1 MTCQKEAFFYKA
13 GLISFFLVIIFSLTN
28 FTFIALAQEFIDYEI
43 QKGDCLWSIARQFQ
57 LSIQDITR
65 TNNLDIEETL
75 HPGLCL
81 KIPSIES
88 DTNLSEEPVPTVI
101 HTVQKGESLWEIAQ
115 QYHLSLEQLSKV
127 NQLKQPNSLSVGQEV
142 KIPITDS
149 NIFQEKLSAATD
161 GQGPLVFQKEKSD
174 LKDIS
179 TSLNL
184 EFKESVK
191 EIDYVVKPGE
201 NLWTIAQNY
210 QVSLKEISQANDLEN
225 ESRLTIG
232 QIIKIPLW
240 DKNTDEK
247 EKTIQKEEKKTE
259 SSYVEHIVLRGETIS
274 TIAQKYHIPTDTICQ
289 LNQISSRDYIY
300 PGQRLKVKINEQVSS
315 EVVSLPLP
323 KEEKKETD
331 IQPKQEITEN
341 ETVYYTVKP
350 GDTLC
355 GIAQKYS
362 VSVEG
367 IVAVNY
373 LTNKNVLSVGQKLQ
387 IPAIGAI
394 GGNNIK
400 TNVIEYTV
408 AKGDTLSTIAQKFN
422 IRMYDI
428 MSLNELQ
435 NVNRLSVGQKLNIPA
450 SASAA
455 EQVSSSTSVT
465 QVPER
470 KDIVYYVQKGDTLW
484 RISQQYEVSLKS
496 ITSTNGISENSK
508 LSVGQKLVIPNARG
522 STSSGSSPSFS
533 WPIKGLITS
542 HFGNRTLGGRSDYH
556 TGIDIDGRTGD
567 SIRAA
572 ESGKVSFSGRI
583 SGYGNTII
591 IDHPGGYSTVY
602 AHNSTNL
609 VQKGQSV
616 SKGEIIARLG
626 ATGNATGSHLHFEV
640 RVNSKPVNPLN
651 YLP

>member
-1 MTCQKEAFFYKA
+1 MSCQKEAFIYKKA
-13 GLISFFLVIIFSLTN
+13 GLIPFFLLIIIFLTN
-28 FTFIALAQEFIDYEI
+28 STFITLAQEYIDYKI
-43 QKGDCLWSIARQFQ
+43 QKGDCLWTIAKQFQ
-57 LSIQDITR
+57 LSIQEIAS
-65 TNNLDIEETL
+65 TNNISAEKTL
-75 HPGLCL
+75 QPGLLL
-81 KIPSIES
+81 KIPQGES
-88 DTNLSEEPVPTVI
+88 DASLSEEPASVVI

-115 QYHLSLEQLSKV
+115 QYHLSIEQLSKV
-127 NQLKQPNSLSVGQEV
+127 NQLKQPNSLYIGQEV
-142 KIPITDS
+142 KIPIAEADN
-149 NIFQEKLSAATD
+149 NIFLENVSAVTD
-161 GQGPLVFQKEKSD
+161 GQEPLIFQKEKSD

-225 ESRLTIG
+225 EARLTIG

-240 DKNTDEK
+240 DKNTDDK
-247 EKTIQKEEKKTE
+247 EKATQKEDKKPE
-259 SSYVEHIVLRGETIS
+259 NSYVEHIVLYGETLS
-274 TIAQKYHIPTDTICQ
+274 TIAQKYRIPTETICQ
-289 LNQISSRDYIY
+289 LNQITTRDYIY
-300 PGQRLKVKINEQVSS
+300 PGQRIKIKVNEQPSY
-315 EVVSLPLP
+315 EVVSLP
-323 KEEKKETD
+323 KEEKKEND
-331 IQPKQEITEN
+331 IQPNQEVAGN

-355 GIAQKYS
+355 DIAQKYA

-373 LTNKNVLSVGQKLQ
+373 LTNKNILSVGQKLQ
-387 IPAIGAI
+387 IPAI

-450 SASAA
+450 SASAV
-455 EQVSSSTSVT
+455 EQVSSSAAVAQT
-465 QVPER
+465 PER

-522 STSSGSSPSFS
+522 GTSSSSSPSFS

-542 HFGNRTLGGRSDYH
+542 HFGNRTLGGRRDYH

-567 SIRAA
+567 PIRAA

-583 SGYGNTII
+583 SGYGNII
-591 IDHPGGYSTVY
+591 IVDHPGGYSTVY
-602 AHNSTNL
+602 AHNSANL

-616 SKGEIIARLG
+616 SKGEVIARLG

>member
-1 MTCQKEAFFYKA
+1 MTCKKEAFIYKA
-13 GLISFFLVIIFSLTN
+13 GLITFFLLAICFLTN
-28 FTFIALAQEFIDYEI
+28 FTFVALAQEFIDYEI
-43 QKGDCLWSIARQFQ
+43 QKGDCLWSIAKQFQ
-57 LSIQDITR
+57 LSIQDIAR
-65 TNNLDIEETL
+65 TNNLDIKETL

-81 KIPSIES
+81 KIPNSEAEN
-88 DTNLSEEPVPTVI
+88 NLLKEPTSTVI

-115 QYHLSLEQLSKV
+115 QYHLSLEQLSEV
-127 NQLKQPNSLSVGQEV
+127 NKLKQPNSLHIGQEV
-142 KIPITDS
+142 KIPIAD
-149 NIFQEKLSAATD
+149 NNMFQGSASVATD
-161 GQGPLVFQKEKSD
+161 GQEPLVFQKEKSD
-174 LKDIS
+174 LNDIS
-179 TSLNL
+179 ASLNL
-184 EFKESVK
+184 EFKESII
-191 EIDYVVKPGE
+191 EIDYIVKPGE

-210 QVSLKEISQANDLEN
+210 QVSLKEISQANNLEN

-240 DKNTDEK
+240 DKNIDDREK
-247 EKTIQKEEKKTE
+247 AIQKEEKKSE
-259 SSYVEHIVLRGETIS
+259 SSYVEHIVLYGETIS
-274 TIAQKYHIPTDTICQ
+274 TIAQKYHIPIETVCQ
-289 LNQISSRDYIY
+289 LNQISTRDYIY
-300 PGQRLKVKINEQVSS
+300 PGQRIKIRVNEQVSS
-315 EVVSLPLP
+315 ALASLP
-323 KEEKKETD
+323 EGEKIENN
-331 IQPKQEITEN
+331 IQSYQEISET

-355 GIAQKYS
+355 GIAQKYA

-373 LTNKNVLSVGQKLQ
+373 LTNKNILSVGQKLQ

-400 TNVIEYTV
+400 TNVIEYTI
-408 AKGDTLSTIAQKFN
+408 AKGDTLSSIAQKFN

-455 EQVSSSTSVT
+455 EQASSSTSVVKT
-465 QVPER
+465 TER
-470 KDIVYYVQKGDTLW
+470 KDIVYHVQKGDTLW
-484 RISQQYEVSLKS
+484 RIAQQYEVSLKS
-496 ITSTNGISENSK
+496 ITSANSISENSR
-508 LSVGQKLVIPNARG
+508 LSVGQKLIIPNARSG
-522 STSSGSSPSFS
+522 PGSGSSPSFS

-591 IDHPGGYSTVY
+591 VDHPGGYSTVY
-602 AHNSTNL
+602 AHNSANL

>member
-13 GLISFFLVIIFSLTN
+13 GLISFFLVIIFFLTN
-28 FTFIALAQEFIDYEI
+28 LTFIALAQEFIDYEI
-43 QKGDCLWSIARQFQ
+43 QKGDCLWSIAKQFQ
-57 LSIQDITR
+57 LSIQDIAR
-65 TNNLDIEETL
+65 TNNLDIKETL

-81 KIPSIES
+81 KIPNSEAEN
-88 DTNLSEEPVPTVI
+88 NLLKEPTSTVI

-115 QYHLSLEQLSKV
+115 QYHLSLEQLSEV
-127 NQLKQPNSLSVGQEV
+127 NKLKQPNSLHIGQEV
-142 KIPITDS
+142 KIPIAD
-149 NIFQEKLSAATD
+149 NNMFQGSASVATD
-161 GQGPLVFQKEKSD
+161 GQEPLVFQKEKSD

-179 TSLNL
+179 ASLNL
-184 EFKESVK
+184 EFKESIK

-210 QVSLKEISQANDLEN
+210 QVSLKEISQANNLEN

-240 DKNTDEK
+240 DKNIDDREK
-247 EKTIQKEEKKTE
+247 AIQKEEKKSE
-259 SSYVEHIVLRGETIS
+259 SSYVEHIVLYGETIS
-274 TIAQKYHIPTDTICQ
+274 TIAQKYHISTETICQ
-289 LNQISSRDYIY
+289 LNQISTRDYIY
-300 PGQRLKVKINEQVSS
+300 PGQRIKIRVNEQASS
-315 EVVSLPLP
+315 ALVSLTE
-323 KEEKKETD
+323 EEKKEND
-331 IQPKQEITEN
+331 IQPNQEIPEN
-341 ETVYYTVKP
+341 ENIYYTVKP

-355 GIAQKYS
+355 GIAQKYA

-387 IPAIGAI
+387 IPAIG
-394 GGNNIK
+394 GNNIK

-408 AKGDTLSTIAQKFN
+408 AKGDTLSSIAQKFN

-428 MSLNELQ
+428 MGLNELQ

-455 EQVSSSTSVT
+455 EQASSSTSVAQT
-465 QVPER
+465 TER

-484 RISQQYEVSLKS
+484 RIAQQYEVSLKS
-496 ITSTNGISENSK
+496 ITSANSISENSR
-508 LSVGQKLVIPNARG
+508 LSVGQKLVIPNARSGSGSG
-522 STSSGSSPSFS
+522 STPSFS

-542 HFGNRTLGGRSDYH
+542 HFGNRTLGGRRDYH

-572 ESGKVSFSGRI
+572 ESGKVSFSGCI

-591 IDHPGGYSTVY
+591 VDHPGGYSTVY

-640 RVNSKPVNPLN
+640 RVNSKPANPLN

>member
-1 MTCQKEAFFYKA
+1 MTCKKEAFIYKA
-13 GLISFFLVIIFSLTN
+13 GLITFFLLAICFLTN
-28 FTFIALAQEFIDYEI
+28 FTFVALAQEFIDYEI
-43 QKGDCLWSIARQFQ
+43 QKGDCLWSIAKQFQ
-57 LSIQDITR
+57 LSIQDIAR
-65 TNNLDIEETL
+65 TNNLDIKETL

-81 KIPSIES
+81 KIPNSEAEN
-88 DTNLSEEPVPTVI
+88 NLLKEPTSTVI

-115 QYHLSLEQLSKV
+115 QYHLSLEQLSEV
-127 NQLKQPNSLSVGQEV
+127 NKLKQPNSLHIGQEV
-142 KIPITDS
+142 KIPIAD
-149 NIFQEKLSAATD
+149 NNMFQGSASVATD
-161 GQGPLVFQKEKSD
+161 GQEPLVFQKEKSD

-179 TSLNL
+179 ASLNL
-184 EFKESVK
+184 EFKESIK

-210 QVSLKEISQANDLEN
+210 QVSLKEISQANNLEN

-240 DKNTDEK
+240 DKNIDDREK
-247 EKTIQKEEKKTE
+247 AIQKEEKKSE
-259 SSYVEHIVLRGETIS
+259 SSYVEHIVLYGETIS
-274 TIAQKYHIPTDTICQ
+274 TIAQKYHIPIETVCQ
-289 LNQISSRDYIY
+289 LNQISTRDYIY
-300 PGQRLKVKINEQVSS
+300 PGQRIKIRVNEQVSS
-315 EVVSLPLP
+315 ALASLP
-323 KEEKKETD
+323 EGEKIENN
-331 IQPKQEITEN
+331 IQSYQEISET

-355 GIAQKYS
+355 GIAQKYA

-373 LTNKNVLSVGQKLQ
+373 LTNKNILSVGQKLQ

-400 TNVIEYTV
+400 TNVIEYTI
-408 AKGDTLSTIAQKFN
+408 AKGDTLSSIAQKFN

-455 EQVSSSTSVT
+455 EQASSSTSVVKT
-465 QVPER
+465 TER
-470 KDIVYYVQKGDTLW
+470 KDIVYHVQKGDTLW
-484 RISQQYEVSLKS
+484 RIAQQYEVSLKS
-496 ITSTNGISENSK
+496 ITSANSISENSR
-508 LSVGQKLVIPNARG
+508 LSVGQKLIIPNARSG
-522 STSSGSSPSFS
+522 PGSGSSPSFS

-591 IDHPGGYSTVY
+591 VDHPGGYSTVY
-602 AHNSTNL
+602 AHNSANL

>member
-1 MTCQKEAFFYKA
+1 MLAICF
-13 GLISFFLVIIFSLTN
+13 LTN
-28 FTFIALAQEFIDYEI
+28 FTFVALAQEFIDYEI
-43 QKGDCLWSIARQFQ
+43 QKGDCLWSIAKQFQ
-57 LSIQDITR
+57 LSIQDIAR
-65 TNNLDIEETL
+65 TNNLDIKETL

-81 KIPSIES
+81 KIPNSEAEN
-88 DTNLSEEPVPTVI
+88 NLLKEPTSTVI

-115 QYHLSLEQLSKV
+115 QYHLSLEQLSEV
-127 NQLKQPNSLSVGQEV
+127 NKLKQPNSLHIGQEV
-142 KIPITDS
+142 KIPIAD
-149 NIFQEKLSAATD
+149 NNMFQGSASVATD
-161 GQGPLVFQKEKSD
+161 GQEPLVFQKEKSD

-179 TSLNL
+179 ASLNL
-184 EFKESVK
+184 EFKESIK

-210 QVSLKEISQANDLEN
+210 QVSLKEISQANNLEN

-240 DKNTDEK
+240 DKNIDDREK
-247 EKTIQKEEKKTE
+247 AIQKEEKKSE
-259 SSYVEHIVLRGETIS
+259 SSYVEHIVLYGETIS
-274 TIAQKYHIPTDTICQ
+274 TIAQKYHIPIETVCQ
-289 LNQISSRDYIY
+289 LNQISTRDYIY
-300 PGQRLKVKINEQVSS
+300 PGQRIKIRVNEQVSS
-315 EVVSLPLP
+315 ALASLP
-323 KEEKKETD
+323 EGEKIENN
-331 IQPKQEITEN
+331 IQSYQEISET

-355 GIAQKYS
+355 GIAQKYA

-373 LTNKNVLSVGQKLQ
+373 LTNKNILSVGQKLQ

-400 TNVIEYTV
+400 TNVIEYTI
-408 AKGDTLSTIAQKFN
+408 AKGDTLSSIAQKFN

-455 EQVSSSTSVT
+455 EQASSSTSVVKT
-465 QVPER
+465 TER
-470 KDIVYYVQKGDTLW
+470 KDIVYHVQKGDTLW
-484 RISQQYEVSLKS
+484 RIAQQYEVSLKS
-496 ITSTNGISENSK
+496 ITSANSISENSR
-508 LSVGQKLVIPNARG
+508 LSVGQKLIIPNARSG
-522 STSSGSSPSFS
+522 PGSGSSPSFS

-591 IDHPGGYSTVY
+591 VDHPGGYSTVY
-602 AHNSTNL
+602 AHNSANL

>member
-13 GLISFFLVIIFSLTN
+13 GLISFFLIIIFFLTN
-28 FTFIALAQEFIDYEI
+28 FTFVALAQEYIDYEI

-81 KIPSIES
+81 KIPNIGS
-88 DTNLSEEPVPTVI
+88 DTYLSEEPISTVI

-115 QYHLSLEQLSKV
+115 QYHLSLEQLSRV
-127 NQLKQPNSLSVGQEV
+127 NQLKQPNSLSIGQEV

-149 NIFQEKLSAATD
+149 NILQEKLSAAND
-161 GQGPLVFQKEKSD
+161 EKEPLVFQKEKSD

-240 DKNTDEK
+240 DKNTDDK
-247 EKTIQKEEKKTE
+247 EKTIQKEEKKPE

-274 TIAQKYHIPTDTICQ
+274 SIAQKYHIPTETICQ
-289 LNQISSRDYIY
+289 LNQISTRDYIY
-300 PGQRLKVKINEQVSS
+300 PGQRLKVKITEQTSS
-315 EVVSLPLP
+315 ELVALP
-323 KEEKKETD
+323 KEEKKEND

-387 IPAIGAI
+387 IPAIG
-394 GGNNIK
+394 GNNLK

-408 AKGDTLSTIAQKFN
+408 AKGDTLSSIAQKFN

-428 MSLNELQ
+428 MGLNELQ

-455 EQVSSSTSVT
+455 EQSSSSTSVAQT
-465 QVPER
+465 TER

-496 ITSTNGISENSK
+496 ITSANGISENSR
-508 LSVGQKLVIPNARG
+508 LSVGQKLIIPNARG
-522 STSSGSSPSFS
+522 GSSSSSASSFSCS

-542 HFGNRTLGGRSDYH
+542 HFGNRTLGGRRDYH

>member
-1 MTCQKEAFFYKA
+1 MTCQKEAFIYKA
-13 GLISFFLVIIFSLTN
+13 GLITFFLLVIFLLTN
-28 FTFIALAQEFIDYEI
+28 FTFVALAQEYIDYEI
-43 QKGDCLWSIARQFQ
+43 QKGDCLWSIAKQFQ
-57 LSIQDITR
+57 LSIQDIAR
-65 TNNLDIEETL
+65 TNNLDIKETL

-81 KIPSIES
+81 KIPNSEAEN
-88 DTNLSEEPVPTVI
+88 NLLKEPTSTVI

-115 QYHLSLEQLSKV
+115 QYHLSLEQLSEV
-127 NQLKQPNSLSVGQEV
+127 NKLKQPNSLHIGQEV
-142 KIPITDS
+142 KIPIAD
-149 NIFQEKLSAATD
+149 NNMFQGSASVATD
-161 GQGPLVFQKEKSD
+161 GQEPLVFQKEKSD

-179 TSLNL
+179 ASLNL
-184 EFKESVK
+184 EFKESIK

-210 QVSLKEISQANDLEN
+210 QVSLKEISQANNLEN

-240 DKNTDEK
+240 DKNIDDREK
-247 EKTIQKEEKKTE
+247 AIQKEEKKSE
-259 SSYVEHIVLRGETIS
+259 SSYVEHIVLYGETIS
-274 TIAQKYHIPTDTICQ
+274 TIAQKYHIPIETVCQ
-289 LNQISSRDYIY
+289 LNQISTRDYIY
-300 PGQRLKVKINEQVSS
+300 PGQRIKIRVNEQVSS
-315 EVVSLPLP
+315 ALASLP
-323 KEEKKETD
+323 EGEKIENN
-331 IQPKQEITEN
+331 IQSYQEISET

-355 GIAQKYS
+355 GIAQKYA

-373 LTNKNVLSVGQKLQ
+373 LTNKNILSVGQKLQ

-400 TNVIEYTV
+400 TNVIEYTI
-408 AKGDTLSTIAQKFN
+408 AKGDTLSSIAQKFN

-455 EQVSSSTSVT
+455 EQASSSTSVVKT
-465 QVPER
+465 TER
-470 KDIVYYVQKGDTLW
+470 KDIVYHVQKGDTLW
-484 RISQQYEVSLKS
+484 RIAQQYEVSLKS
-496 ITSTNGISENSK
+496 ITSANSISENSR
-508 LSVGQKLVIPNARG
+508 LSVGQKLIIPNARSG
-522 STSSGSSPSFS
+522 PGSGSSPSFS

-591 IDHPGGYSTVY
+591 VDHPGGYSTVY
-602 AHNSTNL
+602 AHNSANL

-626 ATGNATGSHLHFEV
+626 ATGSATGSQLQFEV
-640 RVNSKPVNPLN
+640 RVNSQPVNPLN

>member
-1 MTCQKEAFFYKA
+1 MSCQKEAFVYKA
-13 GLISFFLVIIFSLTN
+13 GLISFLLLTLIFLTN
-28 FTFIALAQEFIDYEI
+28 FTIVTLAQEYIDYEI
-43 QKGDCLWSIARQFQ
+43 QKGDCLWSIAKQFQ
-57 LSIQDITR
+57 LSIQEIAK
-65 TNNLDIEETL
+65 TNNLDIKETL

-81 KIPSIES
+81 KIPNNEAGTI
-88 DTNLSEEPVPTVI
+88 LSQEPASTVI

-127 NQLKQPNSLSVGQEV
+127 NQLKQPNSLYIGQEV
-142 KIPITDS
+142 KIPLTDNN
-149 NIFQEKLSAATD
+149 NIYREGNNSTVTD
-161 GQGPLVFQKEKSD
+161 GQEPLVFQKEKSD

-179 TSLNL
+179 TSLNQ

-210 QVSLKEISQANDLEN
+210 HVSLKELSQANDLEN
-225 ESRLTIG
+225 EERLTIG

-240 DKNTDEK
+240 DKHSDDK
-247 EKTIQKEEKKTE
+247 EKATQKEDKKPE
-259 SSYVEHIVLRGETIS
+259 DSYVEHIVLYGETIS
-274 TIAQKYHIPTDTICQ
+274 TIAQKYHIPIETICQ
-289 LNQISSRDYIY
+289 LNQISTKDYIY
-300 PGQRLKVKINEQVSS
+300 PGQRIKIRVNEQVSS
-315 EVVSLPLP
+315 ALVSLPE
-323 KEEKKETD
+323 EEKKEDD
-331 IQPKQEITEN
+331 IQPNQEIAEN
-341 ETVYYTVKP
+341 ENVYYTVKP

-355 GIAQKYS
+355 GIAQKYA

-387 IPAIGAI
+387 IPAIG
-394 GGNNIK
+394 GNNIK

-408 AKGDTLSTIAQKFN
+408 AKGDTLSSIAQKFN

-455 EQVSSSTSVT
+455 EQASSSTSVVQAT
-465 QVPER
+465 ER
-470 KDIVYYVQKGDTLW
+470 KDIVYHVQKGDTLW
-484 RISQQYEVSLKS
+484 RIAQQYEVSLKS
-496 ITSTNGISENSK
+496 ITSANGISENSR
-508 LSVGQKLVIPNARG
+508 LSVGQKLVIPNARSGSG
-522 STSSGSSPSFS
+522 STPSFS

-542 HFGNRTLGGRSDYH
+542 HFGNRTLGGRNDYH

-583 SGYGNTII
+583 SGYGNII
-591 IDHPGGYSTVY
+591 IVDHPGGYSTVY
-602 AHNSTNL
+602 AHNSANL

-616 SKGEIIARLG
+616 SKGEVIARLG

>member
-1 MTCQKEAFFYKA
+1 MDCQKEAFIYKA
-13 GLISFFLVIIFSLTN
+13 GLISFFLLIIFLTN
-28 FTFIALAQEFIDYEI
+28 FTFVALAQEYIDYEI

-57 LSIQDITR
+57 LSIQEIAG
-65 TNNLDIEETL
+65 TNNLDVKETL

-81 KIPSIES
+81 KIPNNES
-88 DTNLSEEPVPTVI
+88 DTNLSEEATTTVI

-127 NQLKQPNSLSVGQEV
+127 NQLKQPNSLYIGQEV
-142 KIPITDS
+142 KIPITES
-149 NIFQEKLSAATD
+149 NIIYREDNNSTATD
-161 GQGPLVFQKEKSD
+161 GQAPLAFQKEKSD

-179 TSLNL
+179 ASLNL

-210 QVSLKEISQANDLEN
+210 QVSLKELSQANDLEN
-225 ESRLTIG
+225 EERLTIG

-240 DKNTDEK
+240 DKHSDDKEK
-247 EKTIQKEEKKTE
+247 EIQKEEKKPE
-259 SSYVEHIVLRGETIS
+259 SNYVEHIVLYGETIS
-274 TIAQKYHIPTDTICQ
+274 TIAQKYHIPIETICQ
-289 LNQISSRDYIY
+289 LNQISTRDYIY
-300 PGQRLKVKINEQVSS
+300 PGQRIKIRVNEQVSS
-315 EVVSLPLP
+315 ALVSLPE
-323 KEEKKETD
+323 EEKKEND
-331 IQPKQEITEN
+331 IQPNQEIPEN
-341 ETVYYTVKP
+341 ENIYYTVKP

-355 GIAQKYS
+355 GIAQKYA

-408 AKGDTLSTIAQKFN
+408 AKGDTLSNIAQKFN

-428 MSLNELQ
+428 MGLNELQ

-455 EQVSSSTSVT
+455 EQASSSTSVAQT
-465 QVPER
+465 TER

-484 RISQQYEVSLKS
+484 RIAQQYEVSLKS
-496 ITSTNGISENSK
+496 ITSANSISENSR
-508 LSVGQKLVIPNARG
+508 LSVGQKLVIPNARSGSGSG
-522 STSSGSSPSFS
+522 STPSFS

-542 HFGNRTLGGRSDYH
+542 HFGNRTLGGRRDYH

-572 ESGKVSFSGRI
+572 ESGKVSFSGCI

-591 IDHPGGYSTVY
+591 VDHPGGYSTVY
-602 AHNSTNL
+602 AHNSANL

-616 SKGEIIARLG
+616 SKGEVIARLG

-640 RVNSKPVNPLN
+640 RVNSKPANPLN

>member
-1 MTCQKEAFFYKA
+1 MTCKKEAFIYKA
-13 GLISFFLVIIFSLTN
+13 GLITFFLLAICFLTN
-28 FTFIALAQEFIDYEI
+28 FTFVALAQEFIDYEI
-43 QKGDCLWSIARQFQ
+43 QKGDCLWSIAKQFQ
-57 LSIQDITR
+57 LSIQDIAR
-65 TNNLDIEETL
+65 THNLDIKATL

-81 KIPSIES
+81 KIPNSEVEN
-88 DTNLSEEPVPTVI
+88 NLLKEPTSTVI

-115 QYHLSLEQLSKV
+115 QYHLSLEQLSEV
-127 NQLKQPNSLSVGQEV
+127 NKLKQPNSLHIGQEV
-142 KIPITDS
+142 KIPIAD
-149 NIFQEKLSAATD
+149 NNMFQGSASVATD
-161 GQGPLVFQKEKSD
+161 GQEPLVFQKEKSD

-179 TSLNL
+179 ASLNL
-184 EFKESVK
+184 EFKESIK

-210 QVSLKEISQANDLEN
+210 QVSLKEISQANNLEN

-240 DKNTDEK
+240 DKNIDDREK
-247 EKTIQKEEKKTE
+247 AIQKEEKKSE
-259 SSYVEHIVLRGETIS
+259 SSYVEHIVLYGETIS
-274 TIAQKYHIPTDTICQ
+274 TIAQKYHIPIETVCQ
-289 LNQISSRDYIY
+289 LNQISTRDYIY
-300 PGQRLKVKINEQVSS
+300 PGQRIKIRVNEQVSS
-315 EVVSLPLP
+315 ALASLP
-323 KEEKKETD
+323 EGEKIENN
-331 IQPKQEITEN
+331 IQSYQEISET

-355 GIAQKYS
+355 GIAQKYA

-373 LTNKNVLSVGQKLQ
+373 LTNKNILSVGQKLQ

-400 TNVIEYTV
+400 TNVIEYTI
-408 AKGDTLSTIAQKFN
+408 AKGDTLSSIAQKFN

-455 EQVSSSTSVT
+455 EQASSSTSVVKT
-465 QVPER
+465 TER
-470 KDIVYYVQKGDTLW
+470 KDIVYHVQKGDTLW
-484 RISQQYEVSLKS
+484 RIAQQYEVSLKS
-496 ITSTNGISENSK
+496 ITSANSISENSR
-508 LSVGQKLVIPNARG
+508 LSVGQKLIIPNARSG
-522 STSSGSSPSFS
+522 PGSGSSPSFS

-591 IDHPGGYSTVY
+591 VDHPGGYSTVY
-602 AHNSTNL
+602 AHNSANL

>member
-1 MTCQKEAFFYKA
+1 MTCQKEAFIYKA
-13 GLISFFLVIIFSLTN
+13 GLITFFLLAICFLTN
-28 FTFIALAQEFIDYEI
+28 FTFVALAQEFIDYEI
-43 QKGDCLWSIARQFQ
+43 QKGDCLWSIAKQFQ
-57 LSIQDITR
+57 LSIQDIAR
-65 TNNLDIEETL
+65 TNNLDIKETL

-81 KIPSIES
+81 KIPNSEAEN
-88 DTNLSEEPVPTVI
+88 NLLKEPTSTVI

-115 QYHLSLEQLSKV
+115 QYHLSLEQLSEV
-127 NQLKQPNSLSVGQEV
+127 NKLKQPNSLHIGQEV
-142 KIPITDS
+142 KIPIAD
-149 NIFQEKLSAATD
+149 NNMFQGSASVATD
-161 GQGPLVFQKEKSD
+161 GQEPLVFQKEKSD

-179 TSLNL
+179 ASLNL
-184 EFKESVK
+184 EFKESIK

-210 QVSLKEISQANDLEN
+210 QVSLKEISQANNLEN

-240 DKNTDEK
+240 DKNIDDREK
-247 EKTIQKEEKKTE
+247 AIQKEEKKSE
-259 SSYVEHIVLRGETIS
+259 SSYVEHIVLYGETIS
-274 TIAQKYHIPTDTICQ
+274 TIAQKYHIPIETVCQ
-289 LNQISSRDYIY
+289 LNQISTRDYIY
-300 PGQRLKVKINEQVSS
+300 PGQRIKIRVNEQVSS
-315 EVVSLPLP
+315 ALASLP
-323 KEEKKETD
+323 EGEKIENN
-331 IQPKQEITEN
+331 IQSYQEISET

-355 GIAQKYS
+355 GIAQKYA

-373 LTNKNVLSVGQKLQ
+373 LTNKNILSVGQKLQ

-400 TNVIEYTV
+400 TNVIEYTI
-408 AKGDTLSTIAQKFN
+408 AKGDTLSSIAQKFN

-455 EQVSSSTSVT
+455 EQASSSTSVVKT
-465 QVPER
+465 TER
-470 KDIVYYVQKGDTLW
+470 KDIVYHVQKGDTLW
-484 RISQQYEVSLKS
+484 RIAQQYEVSLKS
-496 ITSTNGISENSK
+496 ITSANSISENSR
-508 LSVGQKLVIPNARG
+508 LSVGQKLIIPNARSG
-522 STSSGSSPSFS
+522 PGSGSSPSFS

-591 IDHPGGYSTVY
+591 VDHPGGYSTVY
-602 AHNSTNL
+602 AHNSANL

>member
-1 MTCQKEAFFYKA
+1 MTCQKEAFIYKA
-13 GLISFFLVIIFSLTN
+13 GLITFFLLAIFFLTN
-28 FTFIALAQEFIDYEI
+28 FTFVALAQEFIDYEI
-43 QKGDCLWSIARQFQ
+43 QKGDCLWSIAKQFQ
-57 LSIQDITR
+57 LSIQDIAR
-65 TNNLDIEETL
+65 TNNLDIKETL

-81 KIPSIES
+81 KIPNSEAEN
-88 DTNLSEEPVPTVI
+88 NLLKEPTSTVI

-115 QYHLSLEQLSKV
+115 QYHLSLEQLSEV
-127 NQLKQPNSLSVGQEV
+127 NKLKQPNSLHIGQEV
-142 KIPITDS
+142 KIPIAD
-149 NIFQEKLSAATD
+149 NNMFQGSASVATD
-161 GQGPLVFQKEKSD
+161 GQEPLVFQKEKSD

-179 TSLNL
+179 ASLNL
-184 EFKESVK
+184 EFKESIK

-210 QVSLKEISQANDLEN
+210 QVSLKEISQANNLEN

-240 DKNTDEK
+240 DKNIDDREK
-247 EKTIQKEEKKTE
+247 AIQKEEKKSE
-259 SSYVEHIVLRGETIS
+259 SSYVEHIVLYGETIS
-274 TIAQKYHIPTDTICQ
+274 TIAQKYHIPIETVCQ
-289 LNQISSRDYIY
+289 LNQISTRDYIY
-300 PGQRLKVKINEQVSS
+300 PGQRIKIRVNEQVSS
-315 EVVSLPLP
+315 ALASLP
-323 KEEKKETD
+323 EGEKIENN
-331 IQPKQEITEN
+331 IQSYQEISET

-355 GIAQKYS
+355 GIAQKYA

-373 LTNKNVLSVGQKLQ
+373 LTNKNILSVGQKLQ

-400 TNVIEYTV
+400 TNVIEYTI
-408 AKGDTLSTIAQKFN
+408 AKGDTLSSIAQKFN

-455 EQVSSSTSVT
+455 EQASSSTSVVKT
-465 QVPER
+465 TER
-470 KDIVYYVQKGDTLW
+470 KDIVYHVQKGDTLW
-484 RISQQYEVSLKS
+484 RIAQQYEVSLKS
-496 ITSTNGISENSK
+496 ITSANSISENSR
-508 LSVGQKLVIPNARG
+508 LSVGQKLIIPNARSG
-522 STSSGSSPSFS
+522 PGSGSSPSFS

-591 IDHPGGYSTVY
+591 VDHPGGYSTVY
-602 AHNSTNL
+602 AHNSANL